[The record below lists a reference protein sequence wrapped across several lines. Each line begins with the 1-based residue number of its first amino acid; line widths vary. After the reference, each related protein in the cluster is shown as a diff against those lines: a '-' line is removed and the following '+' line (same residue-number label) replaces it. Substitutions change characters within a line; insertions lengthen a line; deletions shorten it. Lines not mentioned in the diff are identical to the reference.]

1 MWHIACF
8 ESLVEYVLC
17 KFDEK
22 WSVFQVSLQMLLKL
36 DFEIYQI
43 IKCKG
48 LFKSLLHT
56 VSQIVNLWVTV
67 MVVNSSCY
75 ENDKFVCLITIETTR
90 YIAVWLTN
98 HTGRGFTNRIIT
110 HNPQMECYV
119 NA

>member
-1 MWHIACF
+1 
-8 ESLVEYVLC
+8 
-17 KFDEK
+17 
-22 WSVFQVSLQMLLKL
+22 
-36 DFEIYQI
+36 
-43 IKCKG
+43 
-48 LFKSLLHT
+48 
-56 VSQIVNLWVTV
+56 

-119 NA
+119 NALLVQLTKHISSISHRRKTLAKKKMGGMCCFIASRSVDKLIDKLRILSSVLEQSNEP

>member
-1 MWHIACF
+1 
-8 ESLVEYVLC
+8 
-17 KFDEK
+17 
-22 WSVFQVSLQMLLKL
+22 
-36 DFEIYQI
+36 
-43 IKCKG
+43 
-48 LFKSLLHT
+48 
-56 VSQIVNLWVTV
+56 

-90 YIAVWLTN
+90 YIAVWLTLN